1 MTLQQV
7 RVPPTA
13 LLPWLVMRGWA
24 LLERIGGHEM
34 AEIVSIKERQRQ
46 LDHDWGLELVIKK
59 RKALLRS
66 APLSPEIAE
75 LDRWLVTQPLSTR
88 DLIKIWSHMIRV
100 LLIEYADAVDDRKR
114 EILLSLRSQYR
125 AMPRRIQEELWEI
138 WFRWL
143 DEWEEERPGGA

>member
-1 MTLQQV
+1 
-7 RVPPTA
+7 
-13 LLPWLVMRGWA
+13 
-24 LLERIGGHEM
+24 M
-34 AEIVSIKERQRQ
+34 AEIVTMMRKENQGN
-46 LDHDWGLELVIKK
+46 WGLDLVLKR

-66 APLSPEIAE
+66 APLSAEITE

-114 EILLSLRSQYR
+114 KILLSLRGQSR

-143 DEWEEERPGGA
+143 DEWEEERIASGEIVERKYVWTPDARDEMRARIKKEERANGAA

>member
-1 MTLQQV
+1 
-7 RVPPTA
+7 
-13 LLPWLVMRGWA
+13 
-24 LLERIGGHEM
+24 M
-34 AEIVSIKERQRQ
+34 AEIITMMKKENQGN
-46 LDHDWGLELVIKK
+46 WGLDLVLKK

-66 APLSPEIAE
+66 APLSPEITE

-114 EILLSLRSQYR
+114 KILLSLRGQSR

-143 DEWEEERPGGA
+143 DEWEEERIASGEIVERKYVWTPDARDEMRARIKKEERANGAA